1 MRSIATAAILLLK
14 AANHASHS
22 FAPPA
27 AKSAS
32 SLSFSAAVARQVTP
46 TRLPATSSPRAR
58 GGGVRLSA
66 LARDLS
72 SLTVVELRGL
82 LREQG
87 SKVSGRKAELVQRLS
102 SGAPFADGGD
112 EDDAELPS
120 ANTVEDEEEAP
131 VARRVMRRG
140 ATDSSQPDDMDL
152 LNLEFDSIFERN
164 EPEPKTAGRVAPVR
178 PTTRSMT
185 TTTAAT
191 AAPKQT
197 QNVSGVSFSDLGL
210 PEHVLRS
217 LTKMGLTEPTPI
229 QREAIPLALDG
240 IDVMG
245 LAQTGTGK
253 TIAFGVPLV
262 SKLLSRGKNGVVPVE
277 PRGVGA
283 LVLAPTRELANQIA
297 EQLRILAE
305 GSPVRTMVVVG
316 GQNIQTQTNKLARGT
331 HILVAT
337 PGRLI
342 DLMDRGALTT
352 RNTKFLVLDEA
363 DMMMDMGF
371 APSLKK
377 IVRNISPKRQSML
390 FSATMN
396 KDMAEMAKIYLRNP
410 KRVEVAG
417 AGKTADKITQELHY
431 MSKQDKMTKL
441 LALINRHGDP
451 AERTVVFGR
460 TKHGMEK
467 LSKRLIHHGI
477 KAGSIHGNKSQAQRD
492 RAIRDFKSGAM
503 TVLVA
508 TDVAARGLD
517 IPDVKHVY
525 NYELPNQPEAYVHRI
540 GRTARAGNEG
550 AAIAFCSM
558 EEMDDLAAIQKVVG
572 IEIPVASGNPWSRRD
587 SKQALD
593 RIKKRKQENQKEYRK
608 KSTQRRYR

>member
-14 AANHASHS
+14 AANHASLS
-22 FAPPA
+22 FALSA
-27 AKSAS
+27 AKSS
-32 SLSFSAAVARQVTP
+32 SFSPAARQVGT
-46 TRLPATSSPRAR
+46 TRLPTTSTRAR
-58 GGGVRLSA
+58 GVRLSA
-66 LARDLS
+66 LAKDLS

-87 SKVSGRKAELVQRLS
+87 SKVSGRKAELIQRLS
-102 SGAPFADGGD
+102 LSGAPFADAG
-112 EDDAELPS
+112 DDAEPPN
-120 ANTVEDEEEAP
+120 ANKVEDEDAP
-131 VARRVMRRG
+131 AVALRVMRRRAPDG
-140 ATDSSQPDDMDL
+140 SQPSDL
-152 LNLEFDSIFERN
+152 DLEFDAIFEQ
-164 EPEPKTAGRVAPVR
+164 PKTTGRVAPVR
-178 PTTRSMT
+178 PTTGSMT
-185 TTTAAT
+185 PTAAT
-191 AAPKQT
+191 KQI
-197 QNVSGVSFSDLGL
+197 QNVSGVSFSELGL
-210 PEHVLRS
+210 PQHVLRS
-217 LTKMGLTEPTPI
+217 LTKMGLTEPTLI
-229 QREAIPLALDG
+229 QREAIPIALG
-240 IDVMG
+240 GVDVMG

-262 SKLLSRGKNGVVPVE
+262 SKLLSGGKNGVVPVE
-277 PRGVGA
+277 PQEVAA

-297 EQLRILAE
+297 EQLRILAQ

-352 RNTKFLVLDEA
+352 RSTKFLVLDEA

-371 APSLKK
+371 APALKK

-417 AGKTADKITQELHY
+417 AGKTADKIKQELHY
-431 MSKQDKMTKL
+431 VSKQDKMTKL

-451 AERTVVFGR
+451 ADRTVVFGR
-460 TKHGMEK
+460 TKYGMEK

-525 NYELPNQPEAYVHRI
+525 NYELPNQPESYVHRI

-558 EEMDDLAAIQKVVG
+558 EELDDLAAIQKVVG

-587 SKQALD
+587 SKRELD
-593 RIKKRKQENQKEYRK
+593 RIKKRKQENQKAYRK
-608 KSTQRRYR
+608 KNTQRRYR

>member
-1 MRSIATAAILLLK
+1 M
-14 AANHASHS
+14 
-22 FAPPA
+22 
-27 AKSAS
+27 
-32 SLSFSAAVARQVTP
+32 
-46 TRLPATSSPRAR
+46 
-58 GGGVRLSA
+58 
-66 LARDLS
+66 
-72 SLTVVELRGL
+72 
-82 LREQG
+82 
-87 SKVSGRKAELVQRLS
+87 
-102 SGAPFADGGD
+102 
-112 EDDAELPS
+112 
-120 ANTVEDEEEAP
+120 
-131 VARRVMRRG
+131 
-140 ATDSSQPDDMDL
+140 
-152 LNLEFDSIFERN
+152 
-164 EPEPKTAGRVAPVR
+164 
-178 PTTRSMT
+178 
-185 TTTAAT
+185 
-191 AAPKQT
+191 
-197 QNVSGVSFSDLGL
+197 
-210 PEHVLRS
+210 
-217 LTKMGLTEPTPI
+217 TKMGLTEPTPI
-229 QREAIPLALDG
+229 QREAIPPALG
-240 IDVMG
+240 GNDVMG

-277 PRGVGA
+277 PQEVAA

-297 EQLRILAE
+297 EQLRILAQ

-352 RNTKFLVLDEA
+352 RSTKFLVLDEA

-371 APSLKK
+371 APALKK

-417 AGKTADKITQELHY
+417 AGKTADKIKQELHY
-431 MSKQDKMTKL
+431 VSKQDKMTKL

-451 AERTVVFGR
+451 ADRTVVFGR
-460 TKHGMEK
+460 TKYGMEK

-525 NYELPNQPEAYVHRI
+525 NYELPNQPESYVHRI

-558 EEMDDLAAIQKVVG
+558 EELDDLAAIQKVVG

-587 SKQALD
+587 SKRELD
-593 RIKKRKQENQKEYRK
+593 RIKKRKQENQKAYRK
-608 KSTQRRYR
+608 KNTQRRYR

>member
-46 TRLPATSSPRAR
+46 TRLPTTSSTRAR
-58 GGGVRLSA
+58 GGVRLSA

-102 SGAPFADGGD
+102 SGA
-112 EDDAELPS
+112 DDAERPS
-120 ANTVEDEEEAP
+120 ANIKVEEAP
-131 VARRVMRRG
+131 VAARRVMRRR
-140 ATDSSQPDDMDL
+140 ATDIDSQPNDLDL
-152 LNLEFDSIFERN
+152 LNLEFDSIFEQN

-178 PTTRSMT
+178 PTRSMT
-185 TTTAAT
+185 TTTAATAAT

-229 QREAIPLALDG
+229 QREAIPPALG
-240 IDVMG
+240 GKDVMG

-277 PRGVGA
+277 PRGTAA

-417 AGKTADKITQELHY
+417 AGKTADKIKQELHY
-431 MSKQDKMTKL
+431 VSKQDKMTKL

-525 NYELPNQPEAYVHRI
+525 NYELPNQPESYVHRI

-587 SKQALD
+587 SKHALD
-593 RIKKRKQENQKEYRK
+593 RIKKRKQENQKAYRK

>member
-46 TRLPATSSPRAR
+46 TRLPTTSSTRAR
-58 GGGVRLSA
+58 GGVRLSA

-102 SGAPFADGGD
+102 SGA
-112 EDDAELPS
+112 DDAERPS
-120 ANTVEDEEEAP
+120 ANIKVEEAP
-131 VARRVMRRG
+131 VAARRVMRRR
-140 ATDSSQPDDMDL
+140 ATDIDSQPNDLDL
-152 LNLEFDSIFERN
+152 LNLEFDSIFDQS
-164 EPEPKTAGRVAPVR
+164 EPEPKTTRRVAPVR

-185 TTTAAT
+185 TTT

-229 QREAIPLALDG
+229 QREAIPLALG
-240 IDVMG
+240 GTDVMG

-277 PRGVGA
+277 PRGAAA

-297 EQLRILAE
+297 EQLRLLAE

-417 AGKTADKITQELHY
+417 AGKTADKIKQELHY
-431 MSKQDKMTKL
+431 VSKQDKMTKL

-525 NYELPNQPEAYVHRI
+525 NYELPNQPESYVHRI

-587 SKQALD
+587 SKHALD
-593 RIKKRKQENQKEYRK
+593 RIKKRKQENQKAYRK

>member
-1 MRSIATAAILLLK
+1 M
-14 AANHASHS
+14 
-22 FAPPA
+22 
-27 AKSAS
+27 
-32 SLSFSAAVARQVTP
+32 
-46 TRLPATSSPRAR
+46 
-58 GGGVRLSA
+58 
-66 LARDLS
+66 
-72 SLTVVELRGL
+72 
-82 LREQG
+82 
-87 SKVSGRKAELVQRLS
+87 
-102 SGAPFADGGD
+102 
-112 EDDAELPS
+112 
-120 ANTVEDEEEAP
+120 
-131 VARRVMRRG
+131 
-140 ATDSSQPDDMDL
+140 
-152 LNLEFDSIFERN
+152 
-164 EPEPKTAGRVAPVR
+164 
-178 PTTRSMT
+178 
-185 TTTAAT
+185 
-191 AAPKQT
+191 
-197 QNVSGVSFSDLGL
+197 
-210 PEHVLRS
+210 
-217 LTKMGLTEPTPI
+217 TKMGLTEPTPI
-229 QREAIPLALDG
+229 QREAIPPALG
-240 IDVMG
+240 GNDVMG

-262 SKLLSRGKNGVVPVE
+262 SKLLSGGKNGVVPVE
-277 PRGVGA
+277 PQEVAA

-297 EQLRILAE
+297 EQLRILAQ

-352 RNTKFLVLDEA
+352 RSTKFLVLDEA

-371 APSLKK
+371 APALKK
-377 IVRNISPKRQSML
+377 IVRNISPQRQSML

-417 AGKTADKITQELHY
+417 AGKTADKIRQELHY
-431 MSKQDKMTKL
+431 VSKQDKMTKL

-451 AERTVVFGR
+451 ADRTVVFGR
-460 TKHGMEK
+460 TKYGMEK

-525 NYELPNQPEAYVHRI
+525 NYELPNQPESYVHRI

-558 EEMDDLAAIQKVVG
+558 EELDDLAAIQKVVG

-587 SKQALD
+587 SKRELD
-593 RIKKRKQENQKEYRK
+593 RIKKRKQENQKAYRK
-608 KSTQRRYR
+608 KNTQRRYR